1 MQRDRVWAH
10 GNMPNRETRICT
22 KKRAKKRF
30 LWYNAIM
37 DMKELTTRT
46 AEDTVTISRA
56 EYEALQAKNA
66 SLQEKLAAN
75 QEKLT
80 AKCRELAAALLNNEW
95 LMEQLKLS
103 RKKLFGQ
110 SSEKLD
116 EGVLEQLSLFF
127 NEAEAIDA
135 ASYEPE
141 TKVKEHSR
149 RRRSGSVSDVVPEDL
164 PVERVDHALS
174 EEERKCPVCGS
185 EMEEIGT
192 EVKRT
197 LVITPPSYGV
207 REDVYHIYACKA
219 CEKAS
224 DEAVIVK
231 TPKEPDVFP
240 GSFAS
245 PEAIAYIMTQKYV
258 MYSPLYRLEQEME
271 RAGIKLTRQT
281 MSNWLMHASEDWL
294 KPIYD
299 ELHREL
305 VKRSVLHADETT
317 LQVLKEDGK
326 AAASKSYMWLY
337 RTSGDAAHPIVL
349 YDYQPNR
356 KPENAKAFLDGF
368 HGWLHADGYQGY
380 HKLPE
385 QIRVV
390 GCWAHARR
398 KFDEA
403 LNALPADKRGGSAAS
418 EGVAWCSRLFKIEEA
433 LSGLSPEERLR
444 KRREQAKPVLD
455 AMLSW
460 VEKLKPVTAAKSAM
474 GKALYYLTTQWPY
487 LLRYLEDGRLE
498 ISNNRAE
505 RSIKPFV
512 MGRKNWLFANTP
524 AGAESSAV
532 IYSLIETAK
541 ENGVDPYHYLLWVF
555 REAPGAAASDQD
567 WAKNYLPQ
575 SFTRSS

>member
-1 MQRDRVWAH
+1 MV
-10 GNMPNRETRICT
+10 P
-22 KKRAKKRF
+22 
-30 LWYNAIM
+30 
-37 DMKELTTRT
+37 
-46 AEDTVTISRA
+46 RA

-66 SLQEKLAAN
+66 SLQEL
-75 QEKLT
+75 LT
-80 AKCRELAAALLNNEW
+80 AKCRELATALLNNEW

-141 TKVKEHSR
+141 TKVKAHSR
-149 RRRSGSVSDVVPEDL
+149 KRRSGSVSDVVPEDL

-192 EVKRT
+192 EIKRT
-197 LVITPPSYGV
+197 LVITPPSYSV
-207 REDVYHIYACKA
+207 REDVYHVYACKD

-224 DEAVIVK
+224 DEAIIVK

-245 PEAIAYIMTQKYV
+245 PEAIAYIMAQKYV

-281 MSNWLMHASEDWL
+281 MSNWVMHASEDWL

-305 VKRSVLHADETT
+305 VKCSVLHADETT

-326 AAASKSYMWLY
+326 AATSKSYMWLY

-349 YDYQPNR
+349 YEYQPNR
-356 KPENAKAFLDGF
+356 KPENAKAFLEGF
-368 HGWLHADGYQGY
+368 SGWLHADGYQGY

-403 LNALPADKRGGSAAS
+403 LNALPADKRSGSAAA

-433 LSGLSPEERLR
+433 LSGLSPEERLE

-460 VEKLKPVTAAKSAM
+460 VEKLRPATAAKSAM

-487 LLRYLEDGRLE
+487 LIRYLEDGRLE
-498 ISNNRAE
+498 LSNNRAE

-524 AGAESSAV
+524 AGAKSSAV

-541 ENGVDPYHYLLWVF
+541 ENGIDPYRYLLWVF
-555 REAPGAAASDQD
+555 RNAPRAAASDPD

-575 SFTRSS
+575 SFPTTS